1 MAAPRESLN
10 KATHSVGFHAKF
22 VTVTAITAD
31 NLWAITTDRQFI
43 ETRVPLLVQRSKGPL
58 PEVGDTWLIDQAMGS
73 WTFAAF
79 VGKSTADFAGKTAAM
94 DVADLI
100 YVQST
105 PPSSPR
111 PGDMWMNSA
120 RGNELSQWQGSGWT
134 ALQLGTAAIANKSI
148 TAAKLADKTVT
159 AQQISDAAGITS
171 SQVAFTIHDLGGT
184 KVFAGT
190 SQPSGMQPGD
200 IWLNPAAGN
209 AMATWDGA
217 LWHSLQFGAL
227 AIAPSSITAAQIS
240 GSAGIGPNQINFT
253 ARDIGGITT
262 SISAAQPANPKI
274 GDLWYDATNGYV
286 LDQWNGT
293 AWVPFQYGTNAI
305 QAGSITAALIA
316 ANTITAAQIA
326 AGTITAA
333 QIAAGTIT
341 ASLFAATG
349 TNDYNAYFA
358 GGDATGWTGFGDG
371 GTFQVVSPAGAPYTY
386 VGQIAADGVTGSPK
400 IVPVNPGPAE
410 IPCQPGDV
418 FLVSA
423 LVWTTL
429 SSVIVGGSWNDS
441 THTFISNSTTTV
453 SVTPSTWTYVYN
465 IVTAPALA
473 ATMQRFAGI
482 TGTPALGTIL
492 QATAITAL
500 SSFDGGV
507 ITAGTITAAQ
517 IASGTITADNIQAG
531 SITAGILDANAIDGM
546 TINGNVINGATV
558 NATDVLIPSTAGGI
572 FVYGTTTYPTVEVW
586 SGNNQTVN
594 WTAPPGI
601 TSVLVELWGSG
612 GGGAYDT
619 SPNGGGGGAGGA
631 YAASTITVVPGNTY
645 TFHIG
650 TKGAAGTSG
659 SPNGGTGGDTTWQTT
674 VVVAK
679 GGSGGTPTAAGTHQT
694 GSVGTTVF
702 QGGNGA
708 LGVSQPPSFLAV
720 GGGGG
725 GSAGS
730 AINGKNA
737 PSNGYAGAAAVSDG
751 GPGGRGGNAANSQN
765 SASPSTGPGGGGGA
779 GCAGQPSG
787 AAGIQGQVRLTYQ
800 NTITALS
807 GVIAGASGVDPI
819 AGLPYNEGANFDHI
833 TDNQTGNQIRAAETD
848 TSTVTFNTASEI
860 PITNAWNI
868 EANDVGGETV
878 YDLWAWGNGT
888 WGSTVQNMKYDIAL
902 NGVVFTANPTLL
914 DASTFTASEA
924 FNFEIHARIMFTLNG
939 AGGSF
944 KWFFKIVASS
954 NSHTQQNGYTAIRRG
969 TGVACNTTVLNQLS
983 LVAGWGS
990 VTGSPTATCE
1000 GSVFQRLGN

>member
-31 NLWAITTDRQFI
+31 SLWAITTDRQFI

-79 VGKSTADFAGKTAAM
+79 VGKSTADFAGKTVAM

-100 YVQST
+100 YVQSS
-105 PPSSPR
+105 PPSSPQL
-111 PGDMWMNSA
+111 GDMWMNSA
-120 RGNELSQWQGSGWT
+120 RGNELSQWQGSGWV
-134 ALQLGTAAIANKSI
+134 ALQFGTAAIANKSI

-159 AQQISDAAGITS
+159 AQQISDTAGITS
-171 SQVAFTIHDLGGT
+171 SQVAFTIHDLGGMR
-184 KVFAGT
+184 VFSGT
-190 SQPSGMQPGD
+190 SQPTGMQPGD
-200 IWLNPAAGN
+200 LWVNPVQGN
-209 AMATWDGA
+209 ALATWDGA

-240 GSAGIGPNQINFT
+240 GSAGISAGMVNFT
-253 ARDIGGITT
+253 ASEIGGITT
-262 SISAAQPANPKI
+262 SIAAAQPANPKI

-358 GGDATGWTGFGDG
+358 GGDATGWRGFGDG

-386 VGQIAADGVTGSPK
+386 VGQIAADGVTGGPK
-400 IVPVNPGPAE
+400 IAPANPGPAE
-410 IPCQPGDV
+410 IPCQPGNV

-429 SSVIVGGSWNDS
+429 SSVTIGATWNDS
-441 THTFISNSTTTV
+441 GYHFLSNSTQVV

-465 IVTAPALA
+465 IVTAPANA
-473 ATMQRFAGI
+473 AFMQRFAGL
-482 TGTPALGTIL
+482 TGTPALGTIF
-492 QATAITAL
+492 QATAISAL

-517 IASGTITADNIQAG
+517 IAAGTITADNIQAG
-531 SITAGILDANAIDGM
+531 TITAGLLDANAIDGM
-546 TINGNVINGATV
+546 TINGGVINGGTV
-558 NATDVLIPSTAGGI
+558 NAADVLVQSTAGGI
-572 FVYGTTTYPTVEVW
+572 FVYGTSTYPTVEVW

-612 GGGAYDT
+612 GGGAYDN
-619 SPNGGGGGAGGA
+619 SANGGGGGAGGA
-631 YAASTITVVPGNTY
+631 YAASTITVVPGNVY

-659 SPNGGTGGDTTWQTT
+659 SPNGGTGGDTTWQTS

-679 GGSGGTPTAAGTHQT
+679 GGGGGTPTAAGTHQT

-730 AINGKNA
+730 TLAGKNA
-737 PSNGYAGAAAVSDG
+737 AANGPNGAAAVSDG
-751 GPGGRGGNAANSQN
+751 GPGGHGAGGSNGW
-765 SASPSTGPGGGGGA
+765 SAVSPTTGPGGGGGG
-779 GCAGQPSG
+779 GCSVAPAG
-787 AAGIQGQVRLTYQ
+787 AAGFQGQVRLTYQ
-800 NTITALS
+800 NVTTALS
-807 GVIAGASGVDPI
+807 GAIAGSSGTDPI
-819 AGLPYNEGANFDHI
+819 AGISYNEGANFDHI

-848 TSTVTFNTASEI
+848 TTTVTFTSASDI
-860 PITNAWNI
+860 AITTLWNI
-868 EANDVGGETV
+868 PANDVGGETV
-878 YDLWAWGNGT
+878 YDLYAWGHGT
-888 WGSTVQNMKYDIAL
+888 WGATAQNMQVDGWL
-902 NGVVFTANPTLL
+902 NGTAFTGAPVL
-914 DASTFTASEA
+914 DATTFNVNEL
-924 FNFEIHARIMFTLNG
+924 FNFEIHLKIMFTLNG
-939 AGGSF
+939 ASGTF
-944 KWFFKIVASS
+944 KWVLKVVASS
-954 NSHTQQNGYTAIRRG
+954 NAHGTQNGYTMIRRG
-969 TGVACNTTVLNQLS
+969 TGVSCNTTVLNQLQ
-983 LVAGWGS
+983 LAAAWGAT
-990 VTGSPTATCE
+990 TGSPTATCE
-1000 GSVFQRLGN
+1000 GSIFQRLGN